1 MLKKKNLI
9 KLKYFLVFVPAIF
22 WMLRNSAIFG
32 EFGYFIGSN
41 SDHLLLGT
49 FKFVD
54 WQFIDNLYNNLST
67 ENRAFEVVR
76 SEMRM
81 KFALSRIID
90 NPIQY
95 FLFRVD
101 VILRHLYDHYAIL
114 PLSIL
119 IFIF

>member
-1 MLKKKNLI
+1 ML
-9 KLKYFLVFVPAIF
+9 
-22 WMLRNSAIFG
+22 LRF
-32 EFGYFIGSN
+32 
-41 SDHLLLGT
+41 
-49 FKFVD
+49 
-54 WQFIDNLYNNLST
+54 
-67 ENRAFEVVR
+67 R

-95 FLFRVD
+95 LLYRVD

-119 IFIF
+119 SFIFFKKWKDKNYF

>member
-1 MLKKKNLI
+1 
-9 KLKYFLVFVPAIF
+9 
-22 WMLRNSAIFG
+22 MLRNSAILENLFHS
-32 EFGYFIGSN
+32 SN

-67 ENRAFEVVR
+67 EMCFEVVR

-95 FLFRVD
+95 FYSELMLFKT
-101 VILRHLYDHYAIL
+101 
-114 PLSIL
+114 
-119 IFIF
+119 FI